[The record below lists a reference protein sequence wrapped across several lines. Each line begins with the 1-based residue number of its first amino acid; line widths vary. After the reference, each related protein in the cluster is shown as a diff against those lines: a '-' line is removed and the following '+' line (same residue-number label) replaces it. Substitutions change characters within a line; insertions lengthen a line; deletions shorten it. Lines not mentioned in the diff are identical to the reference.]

1 MDTHWRIWASLVGG
15 LLAGTLDI
23 FVACAIFH
31 APPDAVLHAIA
42 SGLIGRAA
50 AVHGGTQTVLL
61 GLALQEFISVVAAGT
76 YVFAAAR
83 LPILLQRPV
92 ICGLAF
98 GLAVNL
104 FMNFIVVPLSLAR
117 AAPLMSLY
125 FLENLIANMILFG
138 VPIALVARWFA
149 GKEE

>member
-1 MDTHWRIWASLVGG
+1 MIAWGAIMTDIRARIWASLAGG
-15 LLAGTLDI
+15 LLVGTLDI
-23 FVACAIFH
+23 FVACVIFR
-31 APPDAVLHAIA
+31 APPDVVLHAIA
-42 SGLIGRAA
+42 SGLIGHAA
-50 AVHGGTQTVLL
+50 AVQGGTQTALL

-104 FMNFIVVPLSLAR
+104 FMNFIVVPLRWRTAR
-117 AAPLMSLY
+117 
-125 FLENLIANMILFG
+125 
-138 VPIALVARWFA
+138 R
-149 GKEE
+149 